1 MSSFTKIAMGLIGV
15 AAIATLVLPGRQT
28 PAVLTGFT
36 RLATGT
42 LSTAQGTSS
51 GAVG

>member
-1 MSSFTKIAMGLIGV
+1 MSSFTKIAMGVIGV
-15 AAIATLVLPGRQT
+15 AFAATLILPGRQT
-28 PAVLTGFT
+28 PQVLSGFT

-42 LSTAQGTSS
+42 LSTAQGTST

>member
-1 MSSFTKIAMGLIGV
+1 MSSFTKIAMGVIGV

-42 LSTAQGTSS
+42 LSTAQGTST

>member
-1 MSSFTKIAMGLIGV
+1 MNFTKIAMAVIGV

-36 RLATGT
+36 KLATGT
-42 LSTAQGTSS
+42 LSTAQGTSQ

>member
-1 MSSFTKIAMGLIGV
+1 MGTVTKIAMGMIGV

-36 RLATGT
+36 KLFTGS
-42 LSTAQGTSS
+42 LSTAQGTST

>member
-1 MSSFTKIAMGLIGV
+1 MSSFTKIAMGVIGI

-42 LSTAQGTSS
+42 LSTAQGTST

>member
-1 MSSFTKIAMGLIGV
+1 MGIIAV
-15 AAIATLVLPGRQT
+15 AGIATLVLPGRQT

-36 RLATGT
+36 KLATGT
-42 LSTAQGTSS
+42 LSTAQGTST

>member
-1 MSSFTKIAMGLIGV
+1 MSSFTKIAMGIIGV

-28 PAVLTGFT
+28 PAVLNSFT
-36 RLATGT
+36 HLATGT
-42 LSTAQGTSS
+42 LSTAQGTST

>member
-1 MSSFTKIAMGLIGV
+1 MSSFTKIAMGIIGV

-28 PAVLTGFT
+28 PAVLTSFT

-42 LSTAQGTSS
+42 LSTAQGTST

>member
-1 MSSFTKIAMGLIGV
+1 MSSFTKIAMGIIGV

-28 PAVLTGFT
+28 PQVLGGFT

-42 LSTAQGTSS
+42 LSTAQGTST